1 MMDRIIRFFKK
12 LFSKNKYK
20 YLDEPLEVET
30 KDTDNFQAKKDINF
44 KSQMKA
50 SSDIEEEKASKLQ
63 KDYKAGL
70 IEEEDLSEE
79 DFDLLS
85 NLYETQIEQT
95 KQSIE
100 SYKKKILNIKNK
112 LVVNN

>member
-1 MMDRIIRFFKK
+1 
-12 LFSKNKYK
+12 
-20 YLDEPLEVET
+20 
-30 KDTDNFQAKKDINF
+30 
-44 KSQMKA
+44 MKA
-50 SSDIEEEKASKLQ
+50 SSDIEIEKALKLQ

-100 SYKKKILNIKNK
+100 NYREKILNIKNK